1 VDAEWF
7 ARYLL
12 SVDTSREGKPV
23 VSVDDVKLLC
33 AGHLTCDDRVVVDLL
48 VKIARLTSGK
58 LHSTEIIHVHVV
70 EVGIDM
76 LTELEIVVRI
86 HDITHTLLDIIIVYI
101 AVCNRHSIHGN
112 DTTSMLTLIT
122 ERMRQTK
129 RDVHVALSLQTL
141 RDTIVSS
148 GESTEY
154 VRRILPSK
162 H

>member
-1 VDAEWF
+1 
-7 ARYLL
+7 
-12 SVDTSREGKPV
+12 VDTSREGKPV

-48 VKIARLTSGK
+48 VQIARITSGK
-58 LHSTEIIHVHVV
+58 LHGTEVIHVHVV
-70 EVGIDM
+70 EIRIDM

-86 HDITHTLLDIIIVYI
+86 HDITHTLLDIVIVYVTI
-101 AVCNRHSIHGN
+101 SDRHGIHGN
-112 DTTSMLTLIT
+112 DTTSVLTLIT
-122 ERMRQTK
+122 KRMRQTEG
-129 RDVHVALSLQTL
+129 DVHVALSLQTL

>member
-1 VDAEWF
+1 
-7 ARYLL
+7 
-12 SVDTSREGKPV
+12 
-23 VSVDDVKLLC
+23 
-33 AGHLTCDDRVVVDLL
+33 
-48 VKIARLTSGK
+48 
-58 LHSTEIIHVHVV
+58 
-70 EVGIDM
+70 M

-86 HDITHTLLDIIIVYI
+86 HDIAHTLLDIIIVYI